1 MKPKLLAKRR
11 RRKKWRQA
19 LWGIA
24 LIISIFVFLISGY
37 KLFLIYSEYHAG
49 TEEYASIQNLAVKT
63 PARIVPEQDD
73 ENDVNQTE
81 NELTGGEEIAVTDP
95 VSYLPPEIDF
105 SVLKNINTDIV
116 GWLDMGELGISY
128 PIVRGTDNAKYLKYT
143 FENKKNSAGSIFMDY
158 HNSGDFS
165 DCNTIIYGHNM
176 KNGSMFGKLKN
187 IREEGMFDKCRY
199 FWISAPDGNYQYE
212 IFAAYETGAE
222 SDTYTLFSEPD
233 ESFRSYLETAHGRS
247 LLDTGNIPLVKE
259 DKIITLSTCTGN
271 NETRF
276 VIQGKRIN
284 SQ

>member
-143 FENKKNSAGSIFMDY
+143 FENKKNSAGSIFIDY